1 MPQILTTGEEEE
13 GDVNSNLM
21 RVECEAIDFDWI
33 FEGDNM
39 ETMIKLLDHQD
50 DPSLYV

>member
-1 MPQILTTGEEEE
+1 MPQILGTGEEEE

-21 RVECEAIDFDWI
+21 RIQCEAIDFDWM

-39 ETMIKLLDHQD
+39 PNMIKMLCKQD
-50 DPSLYV
+50 NNSLYI